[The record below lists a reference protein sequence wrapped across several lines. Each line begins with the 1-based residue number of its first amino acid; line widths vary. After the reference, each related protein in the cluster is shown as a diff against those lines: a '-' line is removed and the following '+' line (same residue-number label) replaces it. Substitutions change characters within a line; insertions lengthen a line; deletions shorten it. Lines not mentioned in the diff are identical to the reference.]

1 MNYEY
6 ISMNTIEENN
16 KLLGEVE
23 RLRNEK
29 QELLETIDMITND
42 ASKYVKR
49 IDEAIEYIEEKQIQ
63 NEYTDRCGFR
73 VKENKWWLEDSDILL
88 NILKGEK

>member
-29 QELLETIDMITND
+29 QELLETIDKITND

-49 IDEAIEYIEEKQIQ
+49 IDKAIEYINNLS
-63 NEYTDRCGFR
+63 NEPNVFGHYGIDGNC
-73 VKENKWWLEDSDILL
+73 KKWLL
-88 NILKGEK
+88 NILKGETER